1 MAILRAFRAFDMR
14 IIVREDGDTETDGGD
29 IEIADGVWRTSFT
42 GDFQATPTGYTGT
55 LTGFAQTH
63 DGRRVFEATGVEASA
78 DTALGIVEDRDNDRF
93 LAYTLYSDDRILG
106 SRRDDYLIGFG
117 GDDRLRGGGGDDE
130 LFGGIGRDEV
140 EGGAGDDFLAGG
152 EDADRMLGGFGADT
166 YLVDDGGDRVT
177 EAEGA
182 GRDTILSYVST
193 RIAANVERLV
203 LIGDARI
210 HARGGRG
217 DDDLDGNEARNRLEG
232 GGGRDR
238 LDGDGGADR
247 IDGGF
252 GRDTLTGGRGGDVF
266 RFLDAGAADG
276 DRILDF
282 GDGADRID
290 LSALDGAPRR
300 GLDWIGGDAFSGR
313 AGELRHVAGR
323 LLGDLDGDGAAD
335 FTIRLDPDADLG
347 RADLIL

>member
-1 MAILRAFRAFDMR
+1 MI
-14 IIVREDGDTETDGGD
+14 
-29 IEIADGVWRTSFT
+29 
-42 GDFQATPTGYTGT
+42 
-55 LTGFAQTH
+55 
-63 DGRRVFEATGVEASA
+63 
-78 DTALGIVEDRDNDRF
+78 
-93 LAYTLYSDDRILG
+93 
-106 SRRDDYLIGFG
+106 
-117 GDDRLRGGGGDDE
+117 
-130 LFGGIGRDEV
+130 
-140 EGGAGDDFLAGG
+140 
-152 EDADRMLGGFGADT
+152 
-166 YLVDDGGDRVT
+166 

-193 RIAANVERLV
+193 RIADDVERLV

-276 DRILDF
+276 DHILDF

-323 LLGDLDGDGAAD
+323 LAADLDGDGAAD

>member
-78 DTALGIVEDRDNDRF
+78 DTALGIVDDRDNDRF
-93 LAYTLYSDDRILG
+93 LAYTLSGDDRILG
-106 SRRDDYLIGFG
+106 SRRGDYLIGFG
-117 GDDRLRGGGGDDE
+117 GDDRLQRRRRRRRALRRHRPRRRSRAAPATTSSPAARTPTGCSAASAPTP
-130 LFGGIGRDEV
+130 ISSTTAR
-140 EGGAGDDFLAGG
+140 
-152 EDADRMLGGFGADT
+152 
-166 YLVDDGGDRVT
+166 DRVI
-177 EAEGA
+177 EAAGA

-193 RIAANVERLV
+193 RIAADVERLV

-238 LDGDGGADR
+238 LDGDGGDDR
-247 IDGGF
+247 S
-252 GRDTLTGGRGGDVF
+252 T
-266 RFLDAGAADG
+266 AA
-276 DRILDF
+276 
-282 GDGADRID
+282 
-290 LSALDGAPRR
+290 SAATP
-300 GLDWIGGDAFSGR
+300 
-313 AGELRHVAGR
+313 
-323 LLGDLDGDGAAD
+323 
-335 FTIRLDPDADLG
+335 
-347 RADLIL
+347 